1 MIVAIIA
8 GGSGTRLWPLSTPE
22 YPKHLLAVSDSEHSL
37 LQLTYRRAKSLSD
50 KIYILTESSHS
61 DFVKKQLPDL
71 PEEHVIIEPARRGTA
86 SCIMLGLHHI
96 KQQNKDVSEP
106 VIFFHADHHITDIE
120 GFAIT
125 AKTAVQAS
133 IDEQKITLIGIEPR
147 YAATGFGY
155 IKKGERAPDGRDLPV
170 YKVSEFKEK
179 PDHNTAQK
187 YYASGQYLWNMGLFA
202 APINVYER
210 SVEKYNPALYKNYTK
225 LGENADTNKI
235 YKDFSEEA
243 IDTAL
248 IERDKDLLVV
258 PGSFGWAD
266 IGSFLDLY
274 HVVEQNDD
282 GNYLD
287 GSVKVVDSQNNYLH
301 NKDNKPLVVI
311 GMDNIVVVNTP
322 DGVLVC
328 RRDQAQ
334 KVGNAIKE
342 FKKEQNPKN

>member
-22 YPKHLLAVSDSEHSL
+22 YPKHLLAVSHSEHSL
-37 LQLTYRRAKSLSD
+37 LQLTYDRAKSLSD

-71 PEEHVIIEPARRGTA
+71 PDEHIIIEPARRGTA
-86 SCIMLGLHHI
+86 SCIMLGLHQI
-96 KQQNKDVSEP
+96 KQQNNDANEP

-120 GFAIT
+120 GFSLT

-133 IDEQKITLIGIEPR
+133 VDEQKITLIGIEPR

-155 IKKGERAPDGRDLPV
+155 IKKGDRAPDGRDLPV

-179 PDHNTAQK
+179 PDHNTAQR
-187 YYASGQYLWNMGLFA
+187 YFASGQYLWNMGLFA
-202 APINVYER
+202 APIKVYED
-210 SVEKYNPALYKNYTK
+210 SVKKFNPGLYKNY
-225 LGENADTNKI
+225 LALSGGDDVDNR
-235 YKDFSEEA
+235 YKEFSEEA

-248 IERDKDLLVV
+248 IERDENLLVV

-282 GNYLD
+282 GNYME
-287 GSVKVVDSQNNYLH
+287 GSVKVVDAQNNYLH
-301 NKDNKPLVVI
+301 NKGDKPLVVI
-311 GMDNIVVVNTP
+311 GLDNIVVVNTP

-342 FKKEQNPKN
+342 YKKEQKPK

>member
-37 LQLTYRRAKSLSD
+37 LQLTYKRARSLSD

-61 DFVKKQLPDL
+61 DFVKEQLPDL
-71 PEEHVIIEPARRGTA
+71 PEEHIIIEPARKGTA
-86 SCIMLGLHHI
+86 SCIMLGLHYI
-96 KQQNKDVSEP
+96 KKQNKDTDEP

-120 GFAIT
+120 GFALT
-125 AKTAVQAS
+125 AKTAAQAS
-133 IDEQKITLIGIEPR
+133 VDEQKITLIGIEPR

-170 YKVSEFKEK
+170 YKVVEFREK
-179 PDHNTAQK
+179 PDHATAQK

-202 APINVYER
+202 API
-210 SVEKYNPALYKNYTK
+210 SVFEKSVKKYNPELYRNYMALGQKSDVNIAYKRF
-225 LGENADTNKI
+225 A
-235 YKDFSEEA
+235 EEA
-243 IDTAL
+243 IDPAL
-248 IERDKDLLVV
+248 IEKDTSLLVV

-274 HVVEQNDD
+274 HVVEQNDE
-282 GNYLD
+282 GNYLE
-287 GSVKVVDSQNNYLH
+287 GSIKAVDSQNNYLH
-301 NKDNKPLVVI
+301 NKDSKPLVVI
-311 GMDNIVVVNTP
+311 GLDNIVVVNTP

-334 KVGNAIKE
+334 KVGDAIKA
-342 FKKEQNPKN
+342 FKKEYKTN